1 METSSRRSLPKRLL
15 LIGAGLFT
23 FTLLFVIACRVAVQE
38 MFRGLEQS
46 RATGLS
52 AVSWG
57 VRSMWSGGGVAVDM
71 AMARVEQISRNA
83 DLRALT
89 SSFDQAVAQ
98 LNRVVSIH
106 GGYLED
112 LRTESRSRRGRSL
125 SAALALPSAEFDT
138 TLSDLK
144 NIGRIDSIYESGEDS
159 AVKLASAAR
168 HFAAAQTNLA
178 RLKNLQQGRTGPLRD
193 VVALEKEIAQAN
205 EAVAEAQRQ
214 HENLLSTIAQA
225 HIRFTLLE
233 EYKAPFEANLA
244 GTSLQL
250 RNSLVEGIGAIF
262 SSLGIFVG
270 VLFEYGLPLLFW
282 IGLLFWPGRLVWR
295 RFQAYRLA
303 TVRS

>member
-1 METSSRRSLPKRLL
+1 METSSQRSLPKRLV

-38 MFRGLEQS
+38 MFRGIEQS
-46 RATGLS
+46 RATALS
-52 AVSWG
+52 AVSWDVG
-57 VRSMWSGGGVAVDM
+57 SIWSRSGVAVDT
-71 AMARVEQISRNA
+71 ARGDQISRSA

-89 SSFDQAVAQ
+89 SSFDRSVAQ
-98 LNRVVSIH
+98 LHRVVSTH
-106 GGYLED
+106 SGYLED

-125 SAALALPSAEFDT
+125 SAALAVPSAEFDAA
-138 TLSDLK
+138 LSDLK
-144 NIGRIDSIYESGEDS
+144 NVGRIDSIYESGEDS
-159 AVKLASAAR
+159 AVRLAVAAR

-178 RLKNLQQGRTGPLRD
+178 RLKKLQQGRTAPLRD
-193 VVALEKEIAQAN
+193 AVALEKEIAQAN

-214 HENLLSTIAQA
+214 HESLLSTIAQA

-233 EYKAPFEANLA
+233 EYKAPLEANLA

-250 RNSLVEGIGAIF
+250 RNALVEGVGAIF

-282 IGLLFWPGRLVWR
+282 VALLFWPSRLAWR

-303 TVRS
+303 IVRS

>member
-15 LIGAGLFT
+15 LIGAGLFL

-38 MFRGLEQS
+38 MFRGIEQS

-52 AVSWG
+52 AVSWD
-57 VRSMWSGGGVAVDM
+57 VRSMWSGSGVAVDM
-71 AMARVEQISRNA
+71 ARVNQISRNA
-83 DLRALT
+83 VLRALT

-98 LNRVVSIH
+98 MHRVVSTH
-106 GGYLED
+106 SGYLED

-125 SAALALPSAEFDT
+125 SAALAMPSAEFDA

-144 NIGRIDSIYESGEDS
+144 NIGRIDSIDESGEDS
-159 AVKLASAAR
+159 AVRLEGAAR

-178 RLKNLQQGRTGPLRD
+178 RLKKLQQERTGPLRD
-193 VVALEKEIAQAN
+193 AVALEKEIAQAH

-214 HENLLSTIAQA
+214 HEELLSTVAQA

-233 EYKAPFEANLA
+233 EYKAPFEAKLA

-250 RNSLVEGIGAIF
+250 RNSFVEGVGAIF
-262 SSLGIFVG
+262 SSLGVFVG
-270 VLFEYGLPLLFW
+270 GLFEYGLPLLFW
-282 IGLLFWPGRLVWR
+282 ILLIFWPSRFAWR